1 MIEFVYKKKARG
13 YICNHEVRI
22 ARRKN
27 KNKSNT
33 TIYEIIF
40 YNYSWKKVF
49 GDSEYG
55 IVGKENNRIY
65 FSKAN
70 KNFGY
75 KLYQPTS
82 RGDAVRCLKITDSDN
97 KLMASEGNLIFD
109 EENDLYYIEK

>member
-1 MIEFVYKKKARG
+1 MIEFVYKKKTRG

-27 KNKSNT
+27 KSKSNAP
-33 TIYEIIF
+33 IYEIIF
-40 YNYSWKKVF
+40 YNYSWKKAF
-49 GDSEYG
+49 GDAEYG

-75 KLYQPTS
+75 KLYKPTS
-82 RGDAVRCLKITDSDN
+82 QGDSVRCLKVTDSDN
-97 KLMASEGNLIFD
+97 KIIDFNGNLIFD